1 MGLGSRIRN
10 PRSRIRKKPILDPET
25 KGQKSTRSQIRIR
38 NTAFWGVPLVS
49 CCEEL
54 SILLISSLEGF
65 PCFAHQFFLE
75 FTSCF
80 IRFSQN
86 LFNILPLYSSVQF
99 RAPSEEVLCLLS
111 SLLVHATQTQHAV
124 WHVKYATW
132 TLHIHTLYAIH
143 KRNPIGSTL

>member
-1 MGLGSRIRN
+1 MGLGSGIRN
-10 PRSRIRKKPILDPET
+10 PRSGIRKKPILDPGSR
-25 KGQKSTRSQIRIR
+25 GQKSTGSRIR
-38 NTAFWGVPLVS
+38 NTAFRGVPLVS

-54 SILLISSLEGF
+54 SVLLISSLEGF

-86 LFNILPLYSSVQF
+86 LFYILPLYSSVQF
-99 RAPSEEVLCLLS
+99 RAPSEEVLSLLS
-111 SLLVHATQTQHAV
+111 SLLLRATQTQHAV
-124 WHVKYATW
+124 RHVKYAMW